1 MASISKSSTALIDYE
16 PAKSAAASSTAIVVA
31 SEPVVKK
38 RTFNDLIMA
47 GEHTKVNAAAA
58 TSAAS
63 PILCPP
69 ASALLRMLTR
79 WRNAC
84 TCVRHHSSKDGTR

>member
-1 MASISKSSTALIDYE
+1 MASISKSSTALMDYE

-63 PILCPP
+63 PIPLPSSLCAAEDAHPL
-69 ASALLRMLTR
+69 AQRVH
-79 WRNAC
+79 
-84 TCVRHHSSKDGTR
+84 VR

>member
-1 MASISKSSTALIDYE
+1 MNIHKEWIQLTLSQRMEAMASTALVDYE
-16 PAKSAAASSTAIVVA
+16 PKKSAAASSTAIVVA

-63 PILCPP
+63 PIRLPSGLC
-69 ASALLRMLTR
+69 
-79 WRNAC
+79 
-84 TCVRHHSSKDGTR
+84 

>member
-1 MASISKSSTALIDYE
+1 VNLKNRERGMKSSTALIDY
-16 PAKSAAASSTAIVVA
+16 AKSAAASSTAIVVA

-63 PILCPP
+63 
-69 ASALLRMLTR
+69 ALRPLR
-79 WRNAC
+79 C
-84 TCVRHHSSKDGTR
+84 

>member
-1 MASISKSSTALIDYE
+1 VCELKNREREMASISKSSTALIDYE

-63 PILCPP
+63 
-69 ASALLRMLTR
+69 ALRPLR
-79 WRNAC
+79 C
-84 TCVRHHSSKDGTR
+84 

>member
-1 MASISKSSTALIDYE
+1 MNIHTHMASTALVDYE
-16 PAKSAAASSTAIVVA
+16 PKKSAAASSTAIVVA

-63 PILCPP
+63 PIRLPSGLC
-69 ASALLRMLTR
+69 
-79 WRNAC
+79 
-84 TCVRHHSSKDGTR
+84 